1 MADSSILQELL
12 KNQDYRNK
20 DGSYNRLRNDSTSQQ
35 SQIFVDENL
44 KKIQS
49 LSEILEIAISNNASD
64 IHISAGAPPRFRV
77 NGELRDIRGYA
88 KMTPDVTKR
97 ILSEIIA
104 DDMVEDF
111 ERIGDLDFAHQ
122 LNNRRF
128 RCNLYKQRN
137 SWAGVFRLLNDR
149 IPTPNELGLPTS
161 VVELTKKKR
170 GLVLVTGPTGSGKS
184 TTLASLI
191 SEINHTAYK
200 NIITLEDPIEYLH
213 KHGMSNVNQREMGV
227 DSKDFASA
235 LRASLREDPDVI
247 LVGEMRDFETISTAI
262 TAAET
267 GHLVFSTLHTIGA
280 AATIDRVIDTYPVDQ
295 QDRARS
301 QLATVIEGV
310 VSQQLLKKADGR
322 GRVAAF
328 EVMTGSTA
336 IRNLIRE
343 GKTEQMSS
351 MIQTSSKLGMQLL
364 DDCLVDLLKKG
375 LITTEVGMEYS
386 VNRGNIENR
395 LRS

>member
-295 QDRARS
+295 QDQARS

-375 LITTEVGMEYS
+375 LITTEVAMEYS

-395 LRS
+395 LRN